1 MKITILYGSETGTAQ
16 DVAEQ
21 IWKNAKRF
29 CYCPSSIIYIE
40 KIFYF
45 AIRKFEIV
53 NYQKICLLFI
63 FYFMIKDSNCKQFYY
78 KNLFISEKDQK
89 VMSLQ

>member
-40 KIFYF
+40 IYF
-45 AIRKFEIV
+45 VSQLESLNLLIIRKFV
-53 NYQKICLLFI
+53 YYSFLI
-63 FYFMIKDSNCKQFYY
+63 FHD
-78 KNLFISEKDQK
+78 
-89 VMSLQ
+89 

>member
-40 KIFYF
+40 IIFYF

-53 NYQKICLLFI
+53 NY
-63 FYFMIKDSNCKQFYY
+63 
-78 KNLFISEKDQK
+78 
-89 VMSLQ
+89 